1 MAKVLLFNGSPREH
15 GCTYT
20 ALSEVKK
27 ALEQEGVQA
36 DIFWIG
42 NEAIRGC
49 VACYRCGELKKCVF
63 EDKVNEA
70 LALVPEYDGFVFGA
84 PVYYA
89 GPCGQMCCF
98 MDRLFMASKGR
109 FAGKFGVSVVSCRRG
124 GASASFDRLNKYFG
138 ISNMTTVGSQYWN
151 QVHGSCAEDVLKDE
165 EGLQSMRF
173 IAKNMAYLIRCR
185 EESGL
190 PFPEFEKKISTNFI
204 R

>member
-1 MAKVLLFNGSPREH
+1 MAKVLLFNGSPHEF

-27 ALEQEGVQA
+27 TLEQEGVQA

-42 NEAIRGC
+42 KEVRGC
-49 VACYRCGELKKCVF
+49 VACFRCGELKKCVF

-89 GPCGQMCCF
+89 GPAGTMCCF

-109 FAGKFGVSVVSCRRG
+109 FAGKLGASVVSCRRG

-138 ISNMTTVGSQYWN
+138 ISNMTTVGAQYWN
-151 QVHGSCAEDVLKDE
+151 QVHGSKPEDVLKDE

-173 IAKNMAYLIRCR
+173 IGKNMAYLIRCR
-185 EESGL
+185 EQSGI
-190 PFPEFEKKISTNFI
+190 PFPEFEAKINTSFI